1 MVRGKLRT
9 AARLAFIGCALLASA
24 SLEAKKKPAPPPPPP
39 PPAPPPPVIVY
50 VPYKPTPPDYASPHM
65 AIPARGADGLY
76 YSVNRGIS
84 PNQAA
89 WNLRSGY
96 NVAALGCYDPKHK
109 EVLINYKAFLKTNA
123 KTLSVLN
130 KAVDAEW
137 RKKYGAGFVKPREK
151 FMTEVYNHFAA
162 PPTMPAFCDAML
174 AVSRDA
180 KLIKPA
186 EITTFATR
194 SLPSIEIVFDD
205 FFRRFDQ
212 YRTDLAAWQS
222 KWGDAV
228 PGSAMTL
235 PAGTIVK

>member
-9 AARLAFIGCALLASA
+9 AARLALIGCMLLASA
-24 SLEAKKKPAPPPPPP
+24 SLEAKKKPVPPPPPAS
-39 PPAPPPPVIVY
+39 APPPPVIVY
-50 VPYKPTPPDYASPHM
+50 VPYKPTPPDYASPTM
-65 AIPARGADGLY
+65 AYPPLKADGLR

-109 EVLINYKAFLKTNA
+109 DILINYKAFLKTNA
-123 KTLSVLN
+123 KTLAVLN

-137 RKKYGAGFVKPREK
+137 RQKYGAGFVKPREK

-174 AVSRDA
+174 ALSREA
-180 KLIKPA
+180 KLVKPA
-186 EITTFATR
+186 EITAFATR
-194 SLPSIEIVFDD
+194 SLPNVEIVFDD

-212 YRTDLAAWQS
+212 YRVDLAAWQA

-235 PAGTIVK
+235 PAGTVVK